1 MKNSRSIVLHRQQN
15 LLQLLQ
21 NEQEIDVDTAAK
33 KLDVSPTTIRR
44 DLIMFE
50 KQHLV
55 ERFHGGARLIKDTS
69 QPDDLEDTSIPP
81 LKESHLEQKDIIARY
96 AVNLIDDGDTIFMNS
111 SSTTL
116 RMLDYLK
123 GKRVIIVT
131 NNGNAL
137 DYPHDPLVTVIL
149 TGGEINPRRHSLVG
163 DFALNTL
170 TKINA
175 DKTFIGVGG
184 ISVASGIS
192 TSVLSETAV
201 NSMMMQRCKKKCY
214 VLAIPKKIGRE
225 HNFLSGGIE
234 NVDTLVTCTGGDQN
248 EVNNL
253 RKHGIE
259 VIELQPQT
267 PATEN

>member
-21 NEQEIDVDTAAK
+21 SEREIDVETASE
-33 KLDVSPTTIRR
+33 KLNVSPTTIRR
-44 DLIMFE
+44 DLAMFE

-55 ERFHGGARLIKDTS
+55 ERFHGGARLIKNTQSDE
-69 QPDDLEDTSIPP
+69 LEEANTLPT
-81 LKESHLEQKDIIARY
+81 LKGSHLAQKDIIARY
-96 AVNLIDDGDTIFMNS
+96 AVNLIEDGDTIFMNS

-123 GKRVIIVT
+123 DKHVIVIT

-137 DYPHDPLVTVIL
+137 TYPHDPLVTVIL
-149 TGGEINPRRHSLVG
+149 TGGEIHPYRHSLVG

-170 TKINA
+170 SKIYA

-201 NSMMMQRCKKKCY
+201 NSMMMQRCKHGCY

-234 NVDTLVTCTGGDQN
+234 NVNTLITCTGGDQN
-248 EVNNL
+248 EVSNL
-253 RKHGIE
+253 RKHNIK
-259 VIELQPQT
+259 VIELQPQNK
-267 PATEN
+267 AED